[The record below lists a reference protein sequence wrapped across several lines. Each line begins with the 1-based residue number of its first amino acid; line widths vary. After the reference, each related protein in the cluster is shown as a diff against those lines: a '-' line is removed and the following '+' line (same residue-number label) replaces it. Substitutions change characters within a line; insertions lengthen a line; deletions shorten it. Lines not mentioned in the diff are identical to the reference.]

1 MASIF
6 IELENLFIFHIKTN
20 KLPTI
25 NPTMP
30 FHTLLSI
37 ISHDDVEIMLSI
49 NFYFQLKAPFVL
61 PFSISITKKKHS
73 FFRLN
78 KILIWYLIDFFFFSL
93 MPNASLRSLNHRKVI
108 NLIEQFFPSFF
119 FIDTNLCLRN
129 IFSRERMNLFESILT
144 KT

>member
-6 IELENLFIFHIKTN
+6 VELENLFIFHIKTN

-61 PFSISITKKKHS
+61 PFSISITKKKH
-73 FFRLN
+73 
-78 KILIWYLIDFFFFSL
+78 FFFSF
-93 MPNASLRSLNHRKVI
+93 K
-108 NLIEQFFPSFF
+108 
-119 FIDTNLCLRN
+119 
-129 IFSRERMNLFESILT
+129 
-144 KT
+144 